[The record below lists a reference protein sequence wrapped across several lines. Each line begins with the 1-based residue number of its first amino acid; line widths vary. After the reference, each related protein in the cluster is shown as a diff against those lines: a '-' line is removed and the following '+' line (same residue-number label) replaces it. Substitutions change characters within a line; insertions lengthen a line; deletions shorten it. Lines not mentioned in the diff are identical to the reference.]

1 MLTFFASDTQA
12 SKLLNNLDWDTWFY
26 APGFPP
32 KPNFDTSLVDVCYAL
47 ADKWESLTS
56 EASTVGKDRFLPKPE
71 DIDKWTAN
79 QTVVFLERVQDF
91 ERTLQKHDVRAMGK
105 VYGFDKSKNV
115 EVVSRYFRVGLK
127 SRDEDVYQP
136 TAELLGTTG
145 RMKFVTLPPLS
156 NGQILTEYSRY
167 DRCESDVAV

>member
-1 MLTFFASDTQA
+1 MLTFFASDTHA
-12 SKLLNNLDWDTWFY
+12 VKLLNDLDWDTWFY

-47 ADKWESLTS
+47 ADRWESLTAETS
-56 EASTVGKDRFLPKPE
+56 AAGKDRFSPKPE
-71 DIDKWTAN
+71 DIDGWTAN
-79 QTVVFLERVQDF
+79 QIVVFLERVQDF
-91 ERTLQKHDVRAMGK
+91 ETTLRKQDVRAMGK

-145 RMKFVTLPPLS
+145 RMKFVRPLYVV
-156 NGQILTEYSRY
+156 YS
-167 DRCESDVAV
+167 